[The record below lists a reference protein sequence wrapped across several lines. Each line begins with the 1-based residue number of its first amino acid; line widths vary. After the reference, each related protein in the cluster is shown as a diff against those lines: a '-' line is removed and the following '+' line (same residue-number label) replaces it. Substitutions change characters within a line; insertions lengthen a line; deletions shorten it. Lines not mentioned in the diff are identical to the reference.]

1 MEGDEG
7 QCGEQKLYTFGSNSG
22 LLCMYKYYLCTHS
35 KRRLAPQ
42 VCKIALTIRVPLI
55 GIVTI
60 QEPDKYYAPLDQHT
74 VLYFNNKGPILNYL
88 LPP

>member
-7 QCGEQKLYTFGSNSG
+7 QSGEQKLYTFGSNRD
-22 LLCMYKYYLCTHS
+22 LLCMYKYYLCTHC

-60 QEPDKYYAPLDQHT
+60 IIYYAPLDQHT
-74 VLYFNNKGPILNYL
+74 VLYFNNKGPMLNYL